1 MLQETIKS
9 IENWKNFVELSRQVD
24 KIHKEFLRRLCAE
37 ISKKWRSLNVE
48 KWKLKPYICGEELHF
63 RIDNY
68 DNGVNICLGRNTE
81 NILSINCF
89 PDISKE
95 KLTRWKQENPEKAH
109 KIQNLL
115 SDKGFYYTFNEMCFC
130 SEELSF
136 DDYGKIITNQAQVR
150 WYAGNRTEEFAN
162 QLIAKIWQLQTP
174 EITAIFEEI
183 NKKCMA

>member
-24 KIHKEFLRRLCAE
+24 DIHNEYLGRLYTE
-37 ISKKWRSLNVE
+37 ISKKWRLLNVE
-48 KWKLKPYICGEELHF
+48 KWKLRHCIYDEELHF

-68 DNGVNICLGRNTE
+68 DNGVNICLGRNAE

-89 PDISKE
+89 SGISEE
-95 KLTRWKQENPEKAH
+95 KLTKWKEENPEKAH

-115 SDKGFYYTFNEMCFC
+115 SDEGFDNMLDEICLC
-130 SEELSF
+130 SEDLSF
-136 DDYGKIITNQAQVR
+136 DNNGKIVTNYPQVC
-150 WYAGNRTEEFAN
+150 WYAGNRTEAFAN
-162 QLIAKIWQLQTP
+162 QLIKKVRQLQTP